1 VGIFWL
7 GLLLATMHPNA
18 RTVVRDIEPGAKPRD
33 GVTVHL
39 YGSPGEAGVPA
50 GWRQMAGGDDQMVAG
65 TSGSD
70 PATAPQGPPGVLVGR
85 AQELTAIATV
95 MAAARRGVSRV
106 VHLVGEP
113 GIGKTALAEHA
124 GALASGQGWAVPWGR
139 AWNAGAAPPY
149 WLWQQVLGSLV
160 RATDVAA
167 RVHPTTVAWLVDV
180 VPELAG
186 VHDVPPVPALDPDR
200 ARAAL
205 QRAVVHVLATAAADR
220 PLLVILDDVH
230 DADAASLVL
239 ATLVCRSLPDSPL
252 LVVTTQRPVGSG
264 GEATTAVLLGQLNG
278 YGVSIPVGALDEA
291 AVGAQAAALAGAQ
304 PAPTEVAWL
313 YRASGG
319 NPFFVEQL
327 VRWSATRER
336 AGLVGELPVSAAV
349 RRVVGERLA
358 GLDADARRVVTV
370 AAVAGDEVDQEVLA
384 TVAGLPPGRFTE
396 AVAEAVAAGILWRRF
411 SEHPA
416 CGFVHALLREAA
428 AARVDADLRRGL
440 HLELAAA
447 LEALPTWPG
456 RLAEIAHHRRAA
468 LPAGDPQVMVDRTV
482 AAASVALR
490 VFAHE
495 ATVAQCAAGL
505 SAIGAYG
512 SGAAARRWRARL
524 LCALG
529 EAQAHAGDL
538 MRARQ
543 TLVEAQALAI
553 GVGDV
558 VLAAEAAVRMPRL
571 TRFLVPDR
579 ELESLLTDAL
589 EALGDAA
596 PVLRVRLLARRAVI
610 AEDDAEDRRLH
621 SGQAV
626 EAARQLGDEGLLAEV
641 LSARLYVLWAPDTAE
656 ERLATSAQIIE
667 LAVRTGDVRR
677 ELDGRMWRLIAL
689 LEFGRV
695 AEAEAELGWYE
706 RVAERLGQP
715 EFLFFARS
723 RRSTLAALRGRFD
736 EAERLTRTAYGLA
749 VKAGLP
755 DAGNV
760 LVAQLGVIAAARG
773 GELLDEVFEIEARQG
788 TPPMFQVFA
797 ALSQALGLVIA
808 GRREEARAPFRAGL
822 ARTDPVPGPSLQ
834 LYLMAVAEG
843 AYQLGDAEAAWSV
856 RDQLTPYAD
865 RFIVT
870 GGAVGCG
877 GAVARLL
884 GLCAL
889 TLGQLDDAVGWLRD
903 GVASNRRI
911 GAAPFVARAQAELAT
926 ALRRRAQP
934 GDAAEARQLLSEA
947 AGAAAELGMAVLA
960 RDIAGLWAGDA
971 EAGPGRPRLRRD
983 GQDWVLTM
991 GGRSTRLRH
1000 GKGLAQLEVLLANPG
1015 QEVSAVELAG
1025 GIPIPAAPAPV
1036 LDETAKR
1043 AYRQRLAELDGAL
1056 EGAAAR
1062 GDAATAG
1069 GLEAERAALVA
1080 ELKRAAGLAGRPRA
1094 FSDEAERARVNVTR
1108 TIRQALDRI
1117 LAADPEAGRHLTA
1130 SVRTGTR
1137 CVYRPNG

>member
-1 VGIFWL
+1 MAL
-7 GLLLATMHPNA
+7 
-18 RTVVRDIEPGAKPRD
+18 
-33 GVTVHL
+33 
-39 YGSPGEAGVPA
+39 PGEADMLA
-50 GWRQMAGGDDQMVAG
+50 GWQQMADGDDRIVAG
-65 TSGSD
+65 ASGSD
-70 PATAPQGPPGVLVGR
+70 PAAAPRESPGVLVGR
-85 AQELTAIATV
+85 ARELTAIATA
-95 MAAARRGVSRV
+95 MATARRGVSRV

-124 GALASGQGWAVPWGR
+124 GMLASGQGWAVTWGR

-160 RATDVAA
+160 RATDVAT
-167 RVHPTTVAWLVDV
+167 RVHPTTMAWLVDV

-186 VHDVPPVPALDPDR
+186 AHDVPVPALDPDR

-239 ATLVCRSLPDSPL
+239 ATLVCRSLPDSRL
-252 LVVTTQRPVGSG
+252 LVVTTQRPLGSG
-264 GEATTAVLLGQLNG
+264 GEATTATLLDQLNG
-278 YGVSIPVGALDEA
+278 HGVSIPVGALDEA

-384 TVAGLPPGRFTE
+384 TVAGLPPGRFAD
-396 AVAEAVAAGILWRRF
+396 AVAKAVAAGILWRRF
-411 SEHPA
+411 SKHPA
-416 CGFVHALLREAA
+416 CGFVHALLREA
-428 AARVDADLRRGL
+428 VTLDADLRRGL

-482 AAASVALR
+482 AAASAALR

-512 SGAAARRWRARL
+512 SQAAARRWRARL

-538 MRARQ
+538 VRARQ

-579 ELESLLTDAL
+579 ELESLLTDSL

-610 AEDDAEDRRLH
+610 AEEDVEDRRLH

-641 LSARLYVLWAPDTAE
+641 LSARLYVLWAPDTVE

-736 EAERLTRTAYGLA
+736 EAEQLTRTAYGLA

-755 DAGNV
+755 DAVNV

-773 GELLDEVFEIEARQG
+773 GELLDEVLELEARHG

-808 GRREEARAPFRAGL
+808 GRREEARAVYRAGL

-834 LYLMAVAEG
+834 LYLMAVAEV
-843 AYQLGDAEAAWSV
+843 AYHLGDA
-856 RDQLTPYAD
+856 
-865 RFIVT
+865 
-870 GGAVGCG
+870 
-877 GAVARLL
+877 
-884 GLCAL
+884 
-889 TLGQLDDAVGWLRD
+889 
-903 GVASNRRI
+903 
-911 GAAPFVARAQAELAT
+911 
-926 ALRRRAQP
+926 
-934 GDAAEARQLLSEA
+934 
-947 AGAAAELGMAVLA
+947 
-960 RDIAGLWAGDA
+960 
-971 EAGPGRPRLRRD
+971 
-983 GQDWVLTM
+983 
-991 GGRSTRLRH
+991 
-1000 GKGLAQLEVLLANPG
+1000 
-1015 QEVSAVELAG
+1015 
-1025 GIPIPAAPAPV
+1025 
-1036 LDETAKR
+1036 
-1043 AYRQRLAELDGAL
+1043 
-1056 EGAAAR
+1056 
-1062 GDAATAG
+1062 
-1069 GLEAERAALVA
+1069 
-1080 ELKRAAGLAGRPRA
+1080 
-1094 FSDEAERARVNVTR
+1094 
-1108 TIRQALDRI
+1108 
-1117 LAADPEAGRHLTA
+1117 
-1130 SVRTGTR
+1130 
-1137 CVYRPNG
+1137 